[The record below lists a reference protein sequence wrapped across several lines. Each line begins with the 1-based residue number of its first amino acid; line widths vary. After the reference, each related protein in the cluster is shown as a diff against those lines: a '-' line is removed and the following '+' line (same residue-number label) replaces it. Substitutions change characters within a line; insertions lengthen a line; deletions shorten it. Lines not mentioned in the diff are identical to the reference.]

1 MESNFALEVEQFK
14 FNNPE
19 LYLSLQS
26 VSVEIELD
34 EKLGLQSF
42 VECTDDRAF
51 ASVKLNDGYALI
63 LNPAVPG
70 YGGLDF
76 WMSWKLATH
85 PTTKRE
91 VKLSQY
97 RCRVELVQLDSENAV
112 TEVTSFGIDAA
123 NLGELVRLSIEKI
136 QCVCDLTLV
145 ALPNP
150 NQAHTRK
157 EQPSD

>member
-1 MESNFALEVEQFK
+1 MESNFELEVEQFK

-26 VSVEIELD
+26 VSVEIELT
-34 EKLGLQSF
+34 EKLGLQAF
-42 VECTDDRAF
+42 VECTDERAF
-51 ASVKLNDGYALI
+51 ASVKLNDGYAMI
-63 LNPAVPG
+63 VNPAVPG

-76 WMSWKLATH
+76 WVTWKLATH
-85 PTTKRE
+85 PVTKRE

-97 RCRVELVQLDSENAV
+97 RCRVELVQLDSAAAV

-136 QCVCDLTLV
+136 QYVCDLTLV
-145 ALPNP
+145 ALPIP
-150 NQAHTRK
+150 NQAHIRK
-157 EQPSD
+157 EQS

>member
-1 MESNFALEVEQFK
+1 MESNFELEVEQLK

-26 VSVEIELD
+26 VSVEIEFT
-34 EKLGLQSF
+34 EKLGLQAF
-42 VECTDDRAF
+42 VECTDERAF
-51 ASVKLNDGYALI
+51 ASIKLNDGYAMI
-63 LNPAVPG
+63 VNPAVPG

-85 PTTKRE
+85 PVTKRE

-97 RCRVELVQLDSENAV
+97 RCRVELVQLDSDNLV

-136 QCVCDLTLV
+136 QYICDLTLV
-145 ALPNP
+145 ALPIP
-150 NQAHTRK
+150 NQAHIRK
-157 EQPSD
+157 EQSSD